1 MKKIDKIL
9 DEMLEKTRG
18 IPADDR
24 VPYAFE
30 KRIMAHI
37 HNIPE
42 TATLW
47 EQWNRMLWRAV
58 VPCVAV
64 MVLVAVLL
72 TPGEANGPASPGAS
86 APTVA
91 TTEPAAE
98 ADLDSIVHHAIEAE
112 TEK

>member
-1 MKKIDKIL
+1 MKNSNDIL
-9 DEMLEKTRG
+9 DRMLAETRQ

-37 HNIPE
+37 HDAPE
-42 TATLW
+42 TATFW

-58 VPCVAV
+58 VPCAAV
-64 MVLVAVLL
+64 MVLAAVLL
-72 TPGEANGPASPGAS
+72 TPGEANDPASPDAGAS
-86 APTVA
+86 TLA
-91 TTEPAAE
+91 TTEPTAE
-98 ADLDSIVHHAIEAE
+98 DDLESIVHFAIEAE

>member
-1 MKKIDKIL
+1 MKNSNDIL
-9 DEMLEKTRG
+9 DQMLAETRR
-18 IPADDR
+18 IPADER

-37 HNIPE
+37 HDIPE

-47 EQWNRMLWRAV
+47 EQWNHMLWRAV

-64 MVLVAVLL
+64 MVLAAVLL
-72 TPGEANGPASPGAS
+72 SPGETNGPASPGAS
-86 APTVA
+86 APTLA

-98 ADLDSIVHHAIEAE
+98 DDLESIVHFAIEAE
-112 TEK
+112 NKK